1 MRDIITGSLL
11 SLLAKI
17 ASAVSTVL
25 FTLIITRSLNTTES
39 GLFLFFI
46 TIVLIS
52 SNISRFGVDKNIVK
66 ELSSTSNRNDSKYI
80 KYLHSHLIPIFLIS
94 FLLSSLLYLDNSIL
108 LSYLFPNFRFEKI
121 SFAFFSIP
129 FYNICLLIA
138 NFFQVKNKAYI
149 YILALNF
156 IQQSFTLILVG
167 IIYITKSNIVLVDI
181 CASYLVGCLVS
192 SLLLYFYSI
201 KLGKTKV
208 LSFKYDF
215 NLFYSSIKISL
226 PLFIIVIFN
235 LVLNWSS
242 QFILASFSTPEEVS
256 LFTVCLRLVMLISFI
271 LVAVNSVTAPKY
283 AIFFKSGDILNV
295 RKVFILSIK
304 ISIAFSS
311 FVTIFYIYFGK
322 QLLMIFGEEYASAY
336 SILLVMMIGQIVSV
350 LCGSVSYVLQ
360 MKGEYKT
367 VMLFNILS
375 GVFSIILSYILIDH
389 YGLLGAAA
397 TYSISM
403 AILNLALLKK
413 VIPILKD

>member
-1 MRDIITGSLL
+1 MG
-11 SLLAKI
+11 
-17 ASAVSTVL
+17 
-25 FTLIITRSLNTTES
+25 LI
-39 GLFLFFI
+39 
-46 TIVLIS
+46 
-52 SNISRFGVDKNIVK
+52 K
-66 ELSSTSNRNDSKYI
+66 
-80 KYLHSHLIPIFLIS
+80 
-94 FLLSSLLYLDNSIL
+94 
-108 LSYLFPNFRFEKI
+108 
-121 SFAFFSIP
+121 
-129 FYNICLLIA
+129 
-138 NFFQVKNKAYI
+138 
-149 YILALNF
+149 
-156 IQQSFTLILVG
+156 
-167 IIYITKSNIVLVDI
+167 
-181 CASYLVGCLVS
+181 LVGCLVS